1 MHKRT
6 VADVMTRTVVT
17 ARPDTG
23 FAELVRLMTEHSVS
37 ALPVTDASGGVV
49 GVVSEADLLAKE
61 SARADGAPHSLRAL
75 LRRHADKSR
84 AAGTVA
90 AELMS
95 SPAVT
100 TTEHTPVTTAARLMS
115 EHRVKRLPVVT
126 ADGVLTGVVSR
137 SDLLGV
143 FLRGDDAIAEE
154 IRHEVFE
161 RSLDTPADRVGVTV
175 HDGQVTLDGTVER
188 RSWVPIAAALS
199 ERVDGVVSV
208 HNRLGWSWDD
218 TGVTIP
224 EAMVVDIRHEP
235 RP

>member
-1 MHKRT
+1 MNKRT
-6 VADVMTRTVVT
+6 VADVMTQDVVT
-17 ARPDTG
+17 ARQGTG

-37 ALPVTDASGGVV
+37 ALPVTDENGAVV

-75 LRRHADKSR
+75 LRRHADKTR

-90 AELMS
+90 VELMS

-100 TTEHTPVTTAARLMS
+100 TTAGTSLNTAARLMS
-115 EHRVKRLPVVT
+115 EHRVKRLPVV
-126 ADGVLTGVVSR
+126 AANGALVGVVSR

-143 FLRGDDAIAEE
+143 FLRGDDAIAKE
-154 IRHEVFE
+154 IRHEVFQ
-161 RSLDTPADRVGVTV
+161 RSLDTPVEKVQVTV
-175 HDGQVTLDGTVER
+175 DGGQVVLDGTVDR
-188 RSWVPIAAALS
+188 RSSARIAEALV

-224 EAMVVDIRHEP
+224 EGMVVDIRYEP
-235 RP
+235 QR

>member
-1 MHKRT
+1 MNKRT
-6 VADVMTRTVVT
+6 VADVMTREVVT

-37 ALPVTDASGGVV
+37 ALPVTDEDGAVI

-61 SARADGAPHSLRAL
+61 SARAEGAPHSLRAL
-75 LRRHADKSR
+75 LRRHADKAR

-90 AELMS
+90 AGLMS

-100 TTEHTPVTTAARLMS
+100 TTGDTPINAAARLMS
-115 EHRVKRLPVVT
+115 EHRVKRLPVVD
-126 ADGVLTGVVSR
+126 ADRKLVGVVSR
-137 SDLLGV
+137 ADLLGL

-161 RSLDTPADRVGVTV
+161 RSLDTPARQVAVIV
-175 HDGQVTLDGTVER
+175 RDGQVALAGTVDR
-188 RSWVPIAAALS
+188 RSSVRIAELLVES
-199 ERVDGVVSV
+199 VDGVVSV
-208 HNRLGWSWDD
+208 HNQLSWSWDD